1 LEIKIEVMIT
11 NFQPGEARPGRLRA
25 FTLIELLV
33 VIAIIAILASM
44 LLPALSAAKI
54 KAKELGCKSN
64 LRQLGLAEQL
74 YMTDN
79 NGGMLPYGG
88 SGGVWLQSLR
98 PVYANV
104 DNVVLCPMTTLQN
117 PAPGAPTPGDYK
129 TAWFWSA
136 NTTVATAALSTNSG
150 SYAFNG
156 WLYGGSSP
164 FGSAGDGKTFQ
175 KESTVTSSSL
185 TPVFGDSAWLDSG
198 VDTTDT
204 LAHNLAT
211 PIQNS
216 SIGAGGASGLWR
228 YSIARHGPQRPST
241 PPTNINLSKPAPGG
255 IFITFFDGHVQD
267 VSLNNLLNLNWHQ
280 NWVYP

>member
-1 LEIKIEVMIT
+1 MIKT
-11 NFQPGEARPGRLRA
+11 FQPGGARAGRPAA

-33 VIAIIAILASM
+33 VIAIIAILAAM

-54 KAKELGCKSN
+54 RAKELSCKSN
-64 LRQLGLAEQL
+64 LKQLGLAEQL

-104 DNVVLCPMTTLQN
+104 DNVILCPLTTIQD
-117 PAPGAPTPGDYK
+117 PEPGAPTTGDYK
-129 TAWFWSA
+129 TAWFWQA
-136 NTTVATAALSTNSG
+136 AATTAVITTNSG
-150 SYAFNG
+150 SYAFNA

-175 KESTVTSSSL
+175 KESAVTSASL
-185 TPVFGDSAWLDSG
+185 TPVFGDSAWLDAG

-211 PIQNS
+211 PIPS
-216 SIGAGGASGLWR
+216 STSSVGSGGISGLWR
-228 YSIARHGPQRPST
+228 YSIARHNPHRPTT
-241 PPTNINLSKPAPGG
+241 PPTNINLSKPAPGA
-255 IFITFFDGHVQD
+255 IHITFFDGHVEA
-267 VSLNNLLNLNWHQ
+267 VSLNDLLPLTWHQ

>member
-1 LEIKIEVMIT
+1 MIKK
-11 NFQPGEARPGRLRA
+11 FQPGKARPGRPAA

-33 VIAIIAILASM
+33 VIAIIAILAAM

-54 KAKELGCKSN
+54 RAKELSCKSN
-64 LRQLGLAEQL
+64 MKQLGLAEQL

-98 PVYANV
+98 PVYASV
-104 DNVVLCPMTTLQN
+104 DKVLVCPLTTLQD
-117 PAPGAPTPGDYK
+117 PSPGSGATVFGDYK

-136 NTTVATAALSTNSG
+136 NTTVNTAILSTNQG
-150 SYAFNG
+150 SYAFNA

-175 KESTVTSSSL
+175 KESAVTSASV
-185 TPVFGDSAWLDSG
+185 TPVFGDSVWLDAG

-211 PIQNS
+211 PVTSQGTGS
-216 SIGAGGASGLWR
+216 GGISGLWR
-228 YSIARHGPQRPST
+228 YSIARHNPHRPT
-241 PPTNINLSKPAPGG
+241 APPTNINLSKPAPGA
-255 IFITFFDGHVQD
+255 IHITFFDGHVEA
-267 VSLNNLLNLNWHQ
+267 VSLNDLLTLYWHQ